1 MQSKGVFTEIWSSC
15 SLLPGQIIS
24 TNKGYE
30 CVRPMLR
37 SAWEMSECRTWSG
50 RMAVHDNFCGKL
62 CLRVFSRELG
72 RQKSLWSGG
81 GMKTVGCCD
90 AIRLLE
96 ESIRGA

>member
-1 MQSKGVFTEIWSSC
+1 
-15 SLLPGQIIS
+15 
-24 TNKGYE
+24 
-30 CVRPMLR
+30 
-37 SAWEMSECRTWSG
+37 
-50 RMAVHDNFCGKL
+50 MAVHDNFCGKL

-96 ESIRGA
+96 ERLGGHN